1 MGAFHTSS
9 YLSKITASM
18 GTMNL
23 PSVPKSSGYAGR
35 GGFLFV
41 LVVKSLVFL
50 GSDSNISSTGSTQFP
65 SYYGSTDVHAP
76 FQSSV
81 KPSVPYQPP
90 QSPAATNPSA
100 VAPFNTAGMPLY

>member
-1 MGAFHTSS
+1 
-9 YLSKITASM
+9 M

-23 PSVPKSSGYAGR
+23 PSVPKSSGYAGH

-90 QSPAATNPSA
+90 QSPAAANPSA
-100 VAPFNTAGMPLY
+100 AAPFITAGMP